1 MTQSKIESLLAAAK
15 SSSQGDT
22 SINLAK
28 KFFEDENE
36 GRSFFLDTRE
46 RLFNINEWN
55 RNSSPTGYALF
66 DEAGRETNSR
76 DIEVGMF
83 IRIALYGS
91 GKWDWVRVSEI
102 HDDPNEVVI
111 TVKPSHDPTEQP
123 PDQESISHFFHPDA
137 ENNFCLQR
145 QEKMVAFYVIGLNE
159 RQNTEFADGLI
170 ESARNAAVANIGYYS
185 GLQKAVWKEFCL
197 NFLSTEEEKAD

>member
-15 SSSQGDT
+15 SSSQTDT

-36 GRSFFLDTRE
+36 SRSFFLDTRE

-55 RNSSPTGYALF
+55 RNSSPTGYVLF
-66 DEAGRETNSR
+66 DESGRETNSR
-76 DIEVGMF
+76 DIAIGMF

-123 PDQESISHFFHPDA
+123 PDRESISHFFHPDA